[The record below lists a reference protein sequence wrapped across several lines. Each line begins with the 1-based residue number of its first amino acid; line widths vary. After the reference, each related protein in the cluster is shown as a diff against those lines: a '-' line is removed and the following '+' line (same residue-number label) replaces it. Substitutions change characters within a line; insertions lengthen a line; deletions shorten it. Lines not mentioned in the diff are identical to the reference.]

1 MKDLIDRCGES
12 FEKRASSPDERR
24 KFLVDAGILNEEVV
38 KLRIA
43 LIGSRQLEQKEEYFK
58 DIKLCYNV
66 CMRLAQLGVT
76 FTSGLCELGMDG
88 IAQKAYSQAV
98 DLGLASESQFEVYV
112 ADQYNIRR
120 STLPRKHLAIIRNKD
135 LIAETERIASEVHL
149 ACDKCNEWAR
159 GMHSRNCH
167 QILGY
172 DLQSPVDAVI
182 CWTPDGNIVG
192 GTATALKLSMKAG
205 IPIFNLDVSGKESV
219 LNDIKNFLE
228 SRKD

>member
-1 MKDLIDRCGES
+1 M
-12 FEKRASSPDERR
+12 
-24 KFLVDAGILNEEVV
+24 
-38 KLRIA
+38 RIA
-43 LIGSRQLEQKEEYFK
+43 LIGSRQLEQKQEYFE

-88 IAQKAYSQAV
+88 IAQKAYSKAV
-98 DLGLASESQFEVYV
+98 DLGLAKESQFEVYV

-120 STLPRKHLAIIRNKD
+120 STLPRRHLAIVRNKD
-135 LIAETERIASEVHL
+135 LISETERIASEVHP
-149 ACDKCNEWAR
+149 AWDRCNEWAR

-182 CWTPDGNIVG
+182 CWTPNGAVVG
-192 GTATALKLSMKAG
+192 GTSTAIRISMKYN
-205 IPIFNLDVSGKESV
+205 IPVFNLGVSDKESV

>member
-1 MKDLIDRCGES
+1 M
-12 FEKRASSPDERR
+12 
-24 KFLVDAGILNEEVV
+24 
-38 KLRIA
+38 RIA
-43 LIGSRQLEQKEEYFK
+43 LIGSRQLEQKQEYFE

-88 IAQKAYSQAV
+88 IAQKAYSKAV
-98 DLGLASESQFEVYV
+98 DLGLAKESQFEVYV
-112 ADQYNIRR
+112 ADQHNIRR
-120 STLPRKHLAIIRNKD
+120 STLPRKHLATVRNKD
-135 LIAETERIASEVHL
+135 LISETERIASEVHP
-149 ACDKCNEWAR
+149 AWDRCNEWAR

-182 CWTPDGNIVG
+182 CWTPDGAVVG
-192 GTATALKLSMKAG
+192 GTATVIRIAMKYD
-205 IPIFNLDVSGKESV
+205 IPVFNLGVSDKESV

>member
-1 MKDLIDRCGES
+1 MR
-12 FEKRASSPDERR
+12 
-24 KFLVDAGILNEEVV
+24 V
-38 KLRIA
+38 A
-43 LIGSRQLEQKEEYFK
+43 LIGSRQLEQKQEYFE

-66 CMRLAQLGVT
+66 CMMLAQLGVT
-76 FTSGLCELGMDG
+76 FTSGLCEIGMDG
-88 IAQKAYSQAV
+88 IAQKAYSKAV
-98 DLGLASESQFEVYV
+98 DLGLAKESQFEVYV

-120 STLPRKHLAIIRNKD
+120 STLPRKHLAIVRNKD
-135 LIAETERIASEVHL
+135 LISETERIASEVHP
-149 ACDKCNEWAR
+149 AWDRCNEWAR

-182 CWTPDGNIVG
+182 CWTPDGKIQG
-192 GTATALKLSMKAG
+192 GTATAIRIAMKYN
-205 IPIFNLDVSGKESV
+205 IPIFNLGVLDKESV

>member
-1 MKDLIDRCGES
+1 M
-12 FEKRASSPDERR
+12 
-24 KFLVDAGILNEEVV
+24 
-38 KLRIA
+38 RIA
-43 LIGSRQLEQKEEYFK
+43 LIGSRQLEQKQEYFE

-76 FTSGLCELGMDG
+76 FTSGLCEIGMDG
-88 IAQKAYSQAV
+88 IAQKAYSKAV
-98 DLGLASESQFEVYV
+98 DLGLAKESQFEVYV

-120 STLPRKHLAIIRNKD
+120 STLPRRHLATVRNKD
-135 LIAETERIASEVHL
+135 LISETERIASEVHP
-149 ACDKCNEWAR
+149 AWDRCNEWAR

-182 CWTPDGNIVG
+182 CWTPDGDVVG
-192 GTATALKLSMKAG
+192 GTATAVRIAMKYD
-205 IPIFNLDVSGKESV
+205 IPVFNLGVSDKESV
-219 LNDIKNFLE
+219 LHDIKNFLE

>member
-1 MKDLIDRCGES
+1 MR
-12 FEKRASSPDERR
+12 
-24 KFLVDAGILNEEVV
+24 V
-38 KLRIA
+38 A
-43 LIGSRQLEQKEEYFK
+43 LIGSRQLEQKQEYFE

-76 FTSGLCELGMDG
+76 FTSGLCEIGMDG
-88 IAQKAYSQAV
+88 IAQKAYSKAV
-98 DLGLASESQFEVYV
+98 DLGLAKESQFEVYV

-120 STLPRKHLAIIRNKD
+120 STLPRRHLATVRNKD
-135 LIAETERIASEVHL
+135 LISETERIASEVHP
-149 ACDKCNEWAR
+149 AWDRCNEWAR

-182 CWTPDGNIVG
+182 CWTPDGAVVG
-192 GTATALKLSMKAG
+192 GTATVIRIAMKYD
-205 IPIFNLDVSGKESV
+205 IPVFNLGVPDKESV

-228 SRKD
+228 SRKDC

>member
-1 MKDLIDRCGES
+1 M
-12 FEKRASSPDERR
+12 
-24 KFLVDAGILNEEVV
+24 
-38 KLRIA
+38 RIA
-43 LIGSRQLEQKEEYFK
+43 LIGSRQLEQKQEYFD

-76 FTSGLCELGMDG
+76 FTSGLCEIGMDG
-88 IAQKAYSQAV
+88 IAQKAYSKAV
-98 DLGLASESQFEVYV
+98 DLGLAKESQFEVYV
-112 ADQYNIRR
+112 TDQYNIRR
-120 STLPRKHLAIIRNKD
+120 STLPRKHLAIVRNKD
-135 LIAETERIASEVHL
+135 LISETERIASEVHP
-149 ACDKCNEWAR
+149 AWDRCNEWAR

-182 CWTPDGNIVG
+182 CWTPNGNMVG
-192 GTATALKLSMKAG
+192 GTATALKLSMKYD
-205 IPIFNLDVSGKESV
+205 IPVFNLGVPDKESV

>member
-1 MKDLIDRCGES
+1 M
-12 FEKRASSPDERR
+12 
-24 KFLVDAGILNEEVV
+24 
-38 KLRIA
+38 RIA
-43 LIGSRQLEQKEEYFK
+43 LIGSRQLEQKQEYFD

-76 FTSGLCELGMDG
+76 FTSGLCEIGMDG
-88 IAQKAYSQAV
+88 IAQKAYSKAV
-98 DLGLASESQFEVYV
+98 DLGLAKESQFEVYV

-120 STLPRKHLAIIRNKD
+120 STLPRKHLAIVRNKD
-135 LIAETERIASEVHL
+135 LISETERIASEVHP
-149 ACDKCNEWAR
+149 AWDRCNEWAR

-182 CWTPDGNIVG
+182 CWTPDGAVVG
-192 GTATALKLSMKAG
+192 GTATALKLSMKYD
-205 IPIFNLDVSGKESV
+205 IPVFNLGVSDKKSV

>member
-1 MKDLIDRCGES
+1 M
-12 FEKRASSPDERR
+12 
-24 KFLVDAGILNEEVV
+24 
-38 KLRIA
+38 RIA

-88 IAQKAYSQAV
+88 IAQKAYSEAV

-135 LIAETERIASEVHL
+135 LIAETEHIASEVHP
-149 ACDKCNEWAR
+149 AWDKCNEWAR

>member
-1 MKDLIDRCGES
+1 M
-12 FEKRASSPDERR
+12 
-24 KFLVDAGILNEEVV
+24 
-38 KLRIA
+38 RIA

-58 DIKLCYNV
+58 DIKLCHNV

-88 IAQKAYSQAV
+88 IAQKAYSKAV
-98 DLGLASESQFEVYV
+98 DLGYANETQFEVYV

-120 STLPRKHLAIIRNKD
+120 STLPRKHLAIVRNKD
-135 LIAETERIASEVHL
+135 LISETERIASEVHP
-149 ACDKCNEWAR
+149 AWDRCNEWAR

-182 CWTPDGNIVG
+182 CWTPNGNIQG
-192 GTATALKLSMKAG
+192 GTATAIRIALKYN
-205 IPIFNLDVSGKESV
+205 IPVFNLGCADKDAVLQEIKSFLKER
-219 LNDIKNFLE
+219 NII
-228 SRKD
+228 

>member
-1 MKDLIDRCGES
+1 M
-12 FEKRASSPDERR
+12 
-24 KFLVDAGILNEEVV
+24 
-38 KLRIA
+38 RIA

-58 DIKLCYNV
+58 DIKLCHNV
-66 CMRLAQLGVT
+66 CMMLAQLGVT

-135 LIAETERIASEVHL
+135 LIAETERIASEVHP
-149 ACDKCNEWAR
+149 AWDKCNEWAK

-182 CWTPDGNIVG
+182 CWTPNGKIQG
-192 GTATALKLSMKAG
+192 GTSTAIRIALKYN
-205 IPIFNLDVSGKESV
+205 IPVFNLGTKDKESV
-219 LNDIKNFLE
+219 LQSIKKFLE
-228 SRKD
+228 DGKVL

>member
-1 MKDLIDRCGES
+1 M
-12 FEKRASSPDERR
+12 
-24 KFLVDAGILNEEVV
+24 
-38 KLRIA
+38 RIA
-43 LIGSRQLEQKEEYFK
+43 LIGSRQLEQKQEYFE

-76 FTSGLCELGMDG
+76 FTSGLCEIGMDG
-88 IAQKAYSQAV
+88 IAQKAYSKAV
-98 DLGLASESQFEVYV
+98 DLGLAKESQFEVYV

-120 STLPRKHLAIIRNKD
+120 STLPRRHLATVRNKD
-135 LIAETERIASEVHL
+135 LISETERIASEVHP
-149 ACDKCNEWAR
+149 AWDRCNEWAR

-182 CWTPDGNIVG
+182 CWTPNGAVVG

-205 IPIFNLDVSGKESV
+205 IPIFNLGVSDKKSV

>member
-1 MKDLIDRCGES
+1 M
-12 FEKRASSPDERR
+12 
-24 KFLVDAGILNEEVV
+24 
-38 KLRIA
+38 RIA
-43 LIGSRQLEQKEEYFK
+43 LIGSRQLEQKQEYFE

-66 CMRLAQLGVT
+66 CMRLAQLGIT
-76 FTSGLCELGMDG
+76 FTSGLCEIGMDG
-88 IAQKAYSQAV
+88 IAQKAYSKAV
-98 DLGLASESQFEVYV
+98 DLGLAKESQFEVYV

-120 STLPRKHLAIIRNKD
+120 STLPRKHLAIVRNKD
-135 LIAETERIASEVHL
+135 LISETERIASEVHP
-149 ACDKCNEWAR
+149 AWDRCNEWAR

-182 CWTPDGNIVG
+182 CWTPNGKIVG
-192 GTATALKLSMKAG
+192 GTATALKLSMKYD
-205 IPIFNLDVSGKESV
+205 IPVFNLGVSDKKSV

>member
-1 MKDLIDRCGES
+1 M
-12 FEKRASSPDERR
+12 
-24 KFLVDAGILNEEVV
+24 
-38 KLRIA
+38 RIA
-43 LIGSRQLEQKEEYFK
+43 LIGSRQLEQKQEYFE

-66 CMRLAQLGVT
+66 CMRLAQLGIT

-88 IAQKAYSQAV
+88 IAQKAYSKAV
-98 DLGLASESQFEVYV
+98 DLGLAKESQFEVYV

-120 STLPRKHLAIIRNKD
+120 STLPRKHLAIVRNKD
-135 LIAETERIASEVHL
+135 LISETERIASEVHP
-149 ACDKCNEWAR
+149 AWDRCNEWTR

-182 CWTPDGNIVG
+182 CWTPDGAVVG
-192 GTATALKLSMKAG
+192 GTATAIKLSMKYN
-205 IPIFNLDVSGKESV
+205 IPVFNLGVSDKKSV

>member
-1 MKDLIDRCGES
+1 M
-12 FEKRASSPDERR
+12 
-24 KFLVDAGILNEEVV
+24 
-38 KLRIA
+38 RIA

-58 DIKLCYNV
+58 DIKLCHNV

-88 IAQKAYSQAV
+88 IAQKAYSKAV
-98 DLGLASESQFEVYV
+98 DLGLAKESQFEVYV

-120 STLPRKHLAIIRNKD
+120 STLPRKHLAIVRNKD
-135 LIAETERIASEVHL
+135 LISETERIASEVHP
-149 ACDKCNEWAR
+149 AWDRCNEWVR

-182 CWTPDGNIVG
+182 CWTPDGKIQG
-192 GTATALKLSMKAG
+192 GTSTAIRIAMKYD
-205 IPIFNLDVSGKESV
+205 IPVFNLGTKDKESV
-219 LNDIKNFLE
+219 LQSIKKFLE
-228 SRKD
+228 DGGVV

>member
-1 MKDLIDRCGES
+1 M
-12 FEKRASSPDERR
+12 
-24 KFLVDAGILNEEVV
+24 
-38 KLRIA
+38 RIA
-43 LIGSRQLEQKEEYFK
+43 LIGSRQLEQKQEYFE

-66 CMRLAQLGVT
+66 CMRLAQLGIT

-88 IAQKAYSQAV
+88 IAQKAYSKAV
-98 DLGLASESQFEVYV
+98 DLGLAKESQFEVYV

-120 STLPRKHLAIIRNKD
+120 STLPRKHLAIVRNKD
-135 LIAETERIASEVHL
+135 LISETERIASEVHP
-149 ACDKCNEWAR
+149 AWDRCNEWAR

-182 CWTPDGNIVG
+182 CWTPDGAVVG
-192 GTATALKLSMKAG
+192 GTATAIRIAMKYN
-205 IPIFNLDVSGKESV
+205 IPVFNLGVPDKESV

>member
-1 MKDLIDRCGES
+1 M
-12 FEKRASSPDERR
+12 
-24 KFLVDAGILNEEVV
+24 
-38 KLRIA
+38 RIA
-43 LIGSRQLEQKEEYFK
+43 LIGSRQLEQKQEYFE

-66 CMRLAQLGVT
+66 CMRLAQLGIT

-88 IAQKAYSQAV
+88 IAQKAYSKAV
-98 DLGLASESQFEVYV
+98 DLGLAKESQFEVYV

-120 STLPRKHLAIIRNKD
+120 STLPRKHLAIVRNKD
-135 LIAETERIASEVHL
+135 LISETERIASEVHP
-149 ACDKCNEWAR
+149 AWDRCNEWAR

-182 CWTPDGNIVG
+182 CWTPDGAVVG
-192 GTATALKLSMKAG
+192 GTATALKLSMKYN
-205 IPIFNLDVSGKESV
+205 IPVFNLGVSDKESV

>member
-1 MKDLIDRCGES
+1 MR
-12 FEKRASSPDERR
+12 
-24 KFLVDAGILNEEVV
+24 V
-38 KLRIA
+38 A

-58 DIKLCYNV
+58 DIKLCHDV

-112 ADQYNIRR
+112 ADQYNIRK

-135 LIAETERIASEVHL
+135 LIVETERIASEVHP
-149 ACDKCNEWAR
+149 AWDKCNELAR

-172 DLQSPVDAVI
+172 DLQSPVDAVV
-182 CWTPDGNIVG
+182 CWTPDGNVVG
-192 GTATALKLSMKAG
+192 GTATAIRIALKYN
-205 IPIFNLDVSGKESV
+205 IPVFNLGVKDKDGV
-219 LNDIKNFLE
+219 LQSIRNFLE
-228 SRKD
+228 EGGVV

>member
-1 MKDLIDRCGES
+1 M
-12 FEKRASSPDERR
+12 
-24 KFLVDAGILNEEVV
+24 
-38 KLRIA
+38 RIA
-43 LIGSRQLEQKEEYFK
+43 LIGSRQLEQKQEYFE

-76 FTSGLCELGMDG
+76 FTSGLCEIGMDG
-88 IAQKAYSQAV
+88 IAQKAYSKAV
-98 DLGLASESQFEVYV
+98 DLGLAKESQFEVYV

-120 STLPRKHLAIIRNKD
+120 STLPRRHLATVRNKD
-135 LIAETERIASEVHL
+135 LIHETERIASEVHP
-149 ACDKCNEWAR
+149 AWDRCNEWAR

-182 CWTPDGNIVG
+182 CWTPDGAVVG
-192 GTATALKLSMKAG
+192 GTATVIRIAMKYD
-205 IPIFNLDVSGKESV
+205 IPVFNLGVSDKESV

>member
-1 MKDLIDRCGES
+1 M
-12 FEKRASSPDERR
+12 
-24 KFLVDAGILNEEVV
+24 
-38 KLRIA
+38 RIA
-43 LIGSRQLEQKEEYFK
+43 LIGSRQLEQKQEYFE

-88 IAQKAYSQAV
+88 IAQKAYSKAV
-98 DLGLASESQFEVYV
+98 DLGLAKESQFEVYV
-112 ADQYNIRR
+112 ADQYNIRK
-120 STLPRKHLAIIRNKD
+120 STLPRKHLATVRNKD
-135 LIAETERIASEVHL
+135 LISETERIASEVHPTW
-149 ACDKCNEWAR
+149 DRCNEWAR

-182 CWTPDGNIVG
+182 CWTPDGKIQG
-192 GTATALKLSMKAG
+192 GTATAIHIAMKYD
-205 IPIFNLDVSGKESV
+205 IPVFNLGVSDKESV

>member
-1 MKDLIDRCGES
+1 M
-12 FEKRASSPDERR
+12 
-24 KFLVDAGILNEEVV
+24 
-38 KLRIA
+38 RIA
-43 LIGSRQLEQKEEYFK
+43 LIGSRQLEQKQEYFE

-88 IAQKAYSQAV
+88 IAQKAYSKAV
-98 DLGLASESQFEVYV
+98 DLGLAKESQFEVYV
-112 ADQYNIRR
+112 ADQYNIRK
-120 STLPRKHLAIIRNKD
+120 STLPRKHLAIVRNKD
-135 LIAETERIASEVHL
+135 LISETERIASEVHP
-149 ACDKCNEWAR
+149 AWDRCNEWAR

-172 DLQSPVDAVI
+172 DLKSPVDAVI
-182 CWTPDGNIVG
+182 CWTPNGKIQG
-192 GTATALKLSMKAG
+192 GTATAIRISMKYD
-205 IPIFNLDVSGKESV
+205 IPVFNLGVSDKKSV

>member
-1 MKDLIDRCGES
+1 M
-12 FEKRASSPDERR
+12 
-24 KFLVDAGILNEEVV
+24 
-38 KLRIA
+38 RIA
-43 LIGSRQLEQKEEYFK
+43 LIGSRQLEQKQEYFD

-66 CMRLAQLGVT
+66 CMRLAQLGIT
-76 FTSGLCELGMDG
+76 FTSGLCEIGMDG
-88 IAQKAYSQAV
+88 IAQKAYSKAV
-98 DLGLASESQFEVYV
+98 DLGLAKESQFEVYV

-120 STLPRKHLAIIRNKD
+120 STLPRKHLAIVRNKD
-135 LIAETERIASEVHL
+135 LISETERIASEVHP
-149 ACDKCNEWAR
+149 AWDRCNEWAR

-182 CWTPDGNIVG
+182 CWTPNGAVVG
-192 GTATALKLSMKAG
+192 GTATAIRIAMKYD
-205 IPIFNLDVSGKESV
+205 IPVFNLGVADKESV

>member
-1 MKDLIDRCGES
+1 M
-12 FEKRASSPDERR
+12 
-24 KFLVDAGILNEEVV
+24 
-38 KLRIA
+38 RIA
-43 LIGSRQLEQKEEYFK
+43 LIGSRQLEQKQEYFE

-66 CMRLAQLGVT
+66 CMRLAQLGIT
-76 FTSGLCELGMDG
+76 FTSGLCEIGMDG
-88 IAQKAYSQAV
+88 IAQKAYSKAV
-98 DLGLASESQFEVYV
+98 DLGLAKESQFEVYV

-120 STLPRKHLAIIRNKD
+120 STLPRRHLATVRNKD
-135 LIAETERIASEVHL
+135 LISETERIASEVHP
-149 ACDKCNEWAR
+149 AWDRCNEWAR

-182 CWTPDGNIVG
+182 CWTPDGAVVG
-192 GTATALKLSMKAG
+192 GTATAIRIAMKYD
-205 IPIFNLDVSGKESV
+205 IPVFNLGVPDKESV

>member
-1 MKDLIDRCGES
+1 M
-12 FEKRASSPDERR
+12 
-24 KFLVDAGILNEEVV
+24 
-38 KLRIA
+38 RIA
-43 LIGSRQLEQKEEYFK
+43 LIGSRQLEQKQEYFE

-66 CMRLAQLGVT
+66 CMRLAQLGIT
-76 FTSGLCELGMDG
+76 FTSGLCEIGMDG
-88 IAQKAYSQAV
+88 IAQKAYSKAV
-98 DLGLASESQFEVYV
+98 DLGLAKESQFEVYV

-120 STLPRKHLAIIRNKD
+120 STLPRKHLAIVRNKD
-135 LIAETERIASEVHL
+135 LISETERIASEVHP
-149 ACDKCNEWAR
+149 AWDRCNEWAR

-172 DLQSPVDAVI
+172 DLKSPVDAVI
-182 CWTPDGNIVG
+182 CWTPDGAVVG

-205 IPIFNLDVSGKESV
+205 IPIFNLGVSDKKSV